1 MMSPTV
7 FGWLDGTERSI
18 EEQSDATALE
28 VGFLKG
34 ALFQQFTRLDRRMQ
48 LRFNIVITPGTASR

>member
-18 EEQSDATALE
+18 EEQGDATALE